1 MKKQILIIEDQVS
14 TRKLLSQ
21 FLGNQFQVIEK
32 ESAVEA
38 MSWLREGN
46 FPKAIISDIIM
57 PDLNGLEFLMQIKAS
72 DQKDIPV
79 LMLSGVE
86 NSTEKLKCF
95 KLGAKDYVVKPF
107 NPEELRVRLNNL
119 VNN

>member
-14 TRKLLSQ
+14 TRKLLSHY
-21 FLGNQFQVIEK
+21 LGNQFQVVEM
-32 ESAVEA
+32 ESAIEA
-38 MSWLREGN
+38 MNWLKEGN

-57 PDLNGLEFLMQIKAS
+57 PDLNGLEFLMQIKDT

-107 NPEELRVRLNNL
+107 NPEELKVRLNNL
-119 VNN
+119 VN